1 MDYYKNLTLLQL
13 KNLKHKEKD
22 PNKVKYI
29 LNAITNIIK
38 NSQSKWQPENLF
50 INKEKNDDSSLDD
63 ITISTLTETSDDNDT
78 DKNNKKPEFTNYD
91 ISKYYNKVSNKKD
104 DNDRIYTRMMNFAD
118 YLENKPNNNI
128 DNNKQV
134 IKPYLDNKKDK
145 KELGK
150 RKYI

>member
-13 KNLKHKEKD
+13 KNLKSKEKD

-50 INKEKNDDSSLDD
+50 INKEKDDDNSLHD
-63 ITISTLTETSDDNDT
+63 ITVSTLTESSDNNNN
-78 DKNNKKPEFTNYD
+78 KNKNKKPEFTNYD

-104 DNDRIYTRMMNFAD
+104 DNDRIYSRMMNFAD
-118 YLENKPNNNI
+118 YLENKPNNI
-128 DNNKQV
+128 DNNTQV
-134 IKPYLDNKKDK
+134 IKPYLDNKQEK
-145 KELGK
+145 KTTW
-150 RKYI
+150 